1 MWVGRADDRDLPTG
15 AIRPSCHAAH
25 ERLSGPSWRGVAA
38 SGRRHRR
45 YVALTKAIARSRP
58 PCAMRGIQ
66 AAQHLLVRTTAAG
79 HDELLATRPSRMA
92 VAVVAHLDTARARL
106 VISRAGGAL
115 RDPWCIRSGSLTG
128 FSGGCHCVRCGS
140 NFENLTGK
148 YLGMDVVTTAVPSAD
163 AGSDASR
170 LH

>member
-1 MWVGRADDRDLPTG
+1 MTSTETLDLLEDVKALLGRYDMKGQDGLLAECRAPAARVSVLDSGEAEAAAVLAG
-15 AIRPSCHAAH
+15 AI
-25 ERLSGPSWRGVAA
+25 
-38 SGRRHRR
+38 
-45 YVALTKAIARSRP
+45 
-58 PCAMRGIQ
+58 
-66 AAQHLLVRTTAAG
+66 
-79 HDELLATRPSRMA
+79 
-92 VAVVAHLDTARARL
+92 

-140 NFENLTGK
+140 NFENLNDK

>member
-1 MWVGRADDRDLPTG
+1 MKGSAGRAGVQWR
-15 AIRPSCHAAH
+15 RPDVGIDGTS
-25 ERLSGPSWRGVAA
+25 LSRKRSRV
-38 SGRRHRR
+38 
-45 YVALTKAIARSRP
+45 VALLV
-58 PCAMRGIQ
+58 PCVHPK

-115 RDPWCIRSGSLTG
+115 RDPWFIRSGSLTG

-140 NFENLTGK
+140 NFENLTNK